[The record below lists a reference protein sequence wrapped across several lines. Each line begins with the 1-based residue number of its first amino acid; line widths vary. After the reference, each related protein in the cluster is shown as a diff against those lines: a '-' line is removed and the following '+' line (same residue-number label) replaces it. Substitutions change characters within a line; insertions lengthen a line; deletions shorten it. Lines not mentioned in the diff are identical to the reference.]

1 MLSMLQDKLMVRS
14 EGVKGRTVD
23 EVMEGAES
31 QIRLSGEQILGEQ
44 HRDQFRGLFN
54 ERVHALASMGNT
66 KLSKLKTS

>member
-44 HRDQFRGLFN
+44 HRDQFRGLFRYRA
-54 ERVHALASMGNT
+54 EEMTVAW
-66 KLSKLKTS
+66 TSAVVVKW